1 MCSLG
6 KGMKIA
12 PWLFS
17 ILSVYVCYAFSLDS
31 VLPSRLLHRHS
42 LPRLSR
48 CPLQHGRRP
57 FRLAMKSSAE
67 EDEEEWDDENSLEDE
82 EIDDKAFKF
91 KNSSVQAE
99 WDYYIRH
106 GRMPTRR

>member
-1 MCSLG
+1 
-6 KGMKIA
+6 
-12 PWLFS
+12 
-17 ILSVYVCYAFSLDS
+17 
-31 VLPSRLLHRHS
+31 
-42 LPRLSR
+42 
-48 CPLQHGRRP
+48 
-57 FRLAMKSSAE
+57 MKSSAE